1 MQLLNKNFHRSL
13 GQKLLLTIALMSASF
28 AHAQTTT
35 EGAVTLRSYSNYFYT
50 TEQPDA
56 TTINIFAGNTNSP
69 CLSTSATSTCDSCE
83 GWTDA
88 IQDIYANQVAPGG
101 STFQGLMCNKQ
112 QIHTNLQFSVTL
124 ASSKITSNSTC
135 TTPLLGLIGTTPLAT
150 QVNRNNGDGTATIAW
165 TWGEICGRSSNSNS
179 CLESF
184 SGKPILVGLNKD
196 CAGATHD
203 GTPFKFKVAMR
214 YVGWANPMVFGCG
227 SQMQPYE
234 GFCDFTVY
242 PGDEKVYLYD
252 LAANTENSFVTGNQ
266 ISSANA
272 TAADASNV
280 KFKALRVFRGN
291 GGTFAGIKPGSP
303 SVDLTAEGTTIKD
316 RKITG
321 LNNDQAYAFLVANVD
336 QAGNTYLFSD
346 PNDVGVSA
354 PMDPTAALGTTQ
366 GAKPEKVYGLLDG
379 KSCFI
384 ATAAYGSEDALD
396 VERLRQFRNSYLL
409 TWEGGRKF
417 VRLYYKISPPIADFI
432 AKNETLKW
440 SVRQLLKPF
449 VLLADVMLG
458 SKEQK

>member
-1 MQLLNKNFHRSL
+1 
-13 GQKLLLTIALMSASF
+13 MSASF

-56 TTINIFAGNTNSP
+56 TTINIFAGNTNTP
-69 CLSTSATSTCDSCE
+69 CLSSSITSTCDSCA
-83 GWTDA
+83 GWTDD
-88 IQDIYANQVAPGG
+88 IQDIYAIQAAPGG
-101 STFQGLMCNKQ
+101 ATFQGLMCNKQ
-112 QIHTNLQFSVTL
+112 QIHANLQFSVTL
-124 ASSKITSNSTC
+124 ASSKITSTFCPSA
-135 TTPLLGLIGTTPLAT
+135 PLIGIIGGTVISSAFS
-150 QVNRNNGDGTATIAW
+150 RNNGDGTATIAW
-165 TWGEICGRSSNSNS
+165 TWGTICNANNSGDTD
-179 CLESF
+179 CKQSF
-184 SGKPILVGLNKD
+184 SASKPLLVGLNSN
-196 CAGATHD
+196 CGGSAHD
-203 GTPFKFKVAMR
+203 GTPFKFNIALR
-214 YVGWANPMVFGCG
+214 YVGFSNPMVFGCG
-227 SQMQPYE
+227 GQMKPYE

-242 PGDEKVYLYD
+242 PGDEKVYIYD
-252 LAANTENSFVTGNQ
+252 LAANTANGFVTGNQ
-266 ISSANA
+266 VGSADA
-272 TAADASNV
+272 TAPDASNI

-432 AKNETLKW
+432 AKNDTLKW